1 MALQVQINLCSPGS
15 VDRQSPG
22 LLAHHVDVEHV
33 LVPEVGLGG
42 QDPGDGEVD
51 QQVNATVSSRRE
63 YNLPGD
69 AERVDGPLLHYHGL
83 NEDIKA

>member
-1 MALQVQINLCSPGS
+1 MKCKVFY
-15 VDRQSPG
+15 RQSHRF
-22 LLAHHVDVEHV
+22 LAHHEDVDHV
-33 LVPEVGLGG
+33 LVTWVGLGG
-42 QDPGDGEVD
+42 HDPGDGEVD

-63 YNLPGD
+63 YTLPGD